1 MNKFTAK
8 PIIRK
13 SKISHV
19 MYLNDLQDTSF
30 VKNIDGLVCADLNS
44 GPKIKSENL
53 NNVDLLFASDEDY
66 TIEELDSVFDKFIV
80 LHSTNGSI
88 YGMKGNYQEYK
99 LKKSKIG
106 NNINVLGAGDMFA
119 SFFIDNILSK
129 NIHNNF
135 QQHSTSDLKQVVKD
149 SHLSTSNYLIKLNQR
164 FKLM

>member
-1 MNKFTAK
+1 
-8 PIIRK
+8 
-13 SKISHV
+13 
-19 MYLNDLQDTSF
+19 
-30 VKNIDGLVCADLNS
+30 
-44 GPKIKSENL
+44 
-53 NNVDLLFASDEDY
+53 
-66 TIEELDSVFDKFIV
+66 
-80 LHSTNGSI
+80 
-88 YGMKGNYQEYK
+88 MKGNYQEYK

>member
-8 PIIRK
+8 PVIRK

-19 MYLNDLQDTSF
+19 MYLNDLEDASF
-30 VKNIDGLVCADLNS
+30 VKNIDGFVCADLNS
-44 GPKIKSENL
+44 GPKIKLENL
-53 NNVDLLFASDEDY
+53 DNVDLLFASDEDY
-66 TIEELDSVFDKFIV
+66 TIEELSSIFEKFIV

-88 YGMKGNYQEYK
+88 FGMRGNYQEYK

-129 NIHNNF
+129 NIYNNF
-135 QQHSTSDLKQVVKD
+135 EKYSTSNLRQVVKD